1 MSEQPTIMK
10 DTYKSLRGDL
20 LAINESLA
28 TLLASVQEQPDIADE
43 RFDDWHKACTD
54 INRQIAED
62 IVRVAVIGTV
72 KSGKST
78 FVNSLFKGDYV
89 KRGAGIVTSIV
100 TRIRTG
106 NKLKAVL
113 FFKSWDEVNAD
124 IEQALVM
131 FPSWENQSDNKP
143 FDIRRAMDRQSLQS
157 CLDGLSNDL
166 LFIEGT
172 RNANSLL
179 LSLYLK
185 GYDRVNEI
193 VSSDSMTNEFFG
205 ENFAEHK
212 TFVGDDALAVYLKD
226 VELEIKL
233 KTLDRSIEI
242 ADCQGSDSPNP
253 LHLAMIQDYLMKT
266 HFIVYVISS
275 RTGVRQADV
284 RFLSMIKKMGILGNI
299 LFVVNI
305 DFSEHESTEDLN
317 AIVNNVRE
325 ELSLIRPEP
334 EIFTFSA
341 LYNLLDDMSG
351 ERTKRDNLRM
361 EHWKE
366 EESLVSFSKQE
377 RERFGSS
384 LNIKLTRERFSILL
398 NNQLERMDI
407 MSSGIKRWAAVNRE
421 LLAKDIDG
429 ASAAI
434 KKMQNHQERMDQVKS
449 LIKNTLTGSRADIM
463 QSLKKDIEQFF
474 NIREGGITEQTSTFV
489 EQYPFTVDKYRE
501 KLTTSGFSNTLY
513 LVFQEFKHALDT
525 FMTETINPQIASFS
539 RNMEENI
546 QSSLEAVARPY
557 RTMASEDISELNEA
571 FNTAGIEDNSNNM
584 NDKDILDIN
593 ALKRITGLTP
603 PSSAATLKY
612 SAKLKTEAFIRL
624 GLYSTVKLIK
634 KAFKKPPKDE
644 GEEKLRALNDGFKL
658 MKRETEKSI
667 IFHFENY
674 RENFKF
680 QYISKLLDDAAT
692 HLHQLLMERFQ
703 TYDTNIKAME
713 NLLEKKGK
721 DREELVSF
729 LDRVSED
736 ATRIQMKI
744 NTARETIKK
753 SS

>member
-1 MSEQPTIMK
+1 MSKQPNIMK
-10 DTYKSLRGDL
+10 DTYNSLKGDL
-20 LAINESLA
+20 LAVNESLSS
-28 TLLASVQEQPDIADE
+28 LLTSLQERPDIADD
-43 RFDDWHKACTD
+43 RFDDWHKACVD

-78 FVNSLFKGDYV
+78 FVNSLFNGDYV

-106 NKLKAVL
+106 NQLKAVL

-131 FPSWENQSDNKP
+131 FPSLENQSDNKA
-143 FDIRRAMDRQSLQS
+143 FDIRRAMDRQSLQAG
-157 CLDGLSNDL
+157 LDGLSNDL
-166 LFIEGT
+166 LFIDGT

-212 TFVGDDALAVYLKD
+212 TYVGEDALAVYLKD

-233 KTLDRSIEI
+233 DTLDRSIEI

-253 LHLAMIQDYLMKT
+253 LHLAMIQDYLMRT

-284 RFLSMIKKMGILGNI
+284 RFLSMIKNMGILGNI
-299 LFVVNI
+299 LFVVNS
-305 DFSEHESTEDLN
+305 DFSEHESKEDLI

-334 EIFTFSA
+334 EIYTFSA
-341 LYNLLDDMSG
+341 LYNLLNSMPG
-351 ERTKRDNLRM
+351 ELTKKDSLRM

-366 EESLVSFSKQE
+366 EKALVSFSSQE
-377 RERFGSS
+377 KERFDSS
-384 LNIKLTRERFSILL
+384 LNIKLTRERFSLLL
-398 NNQLERMDI
+398 NNQLERMDV

-421 LLAKDIDG
+421 LLAKDING
-429 ASAAI
+429 ASTAI
-434 KKMQNHQERMDQVKS
+434 KKMKTHQERMEQVKS
-449 LIKNTLTGSRADIM
+449 LIKNTLSGSKADIM
-463 QSLKKDIEQFF
+463 KNLKTEIEHFF
-474 NIREGGITEQTSTFV
+474 NIRAGGAIKQTSSFV
-489 EQYPFTVDKYRE
+489 NQYPFTADKYRE

-539 RNMEENI
+539 IEMEEKI

-557 RTMASEDISELNEA
+557 RTMASEDISELKEA
-571 FNTAGIEDNSNNM
+571 VNNADIEDNNNSM
-584 NDKDILDIN
+584 SEKNLLDIN
-593 ALKRITGLTP
+593 VLKNITGLTP
-603 PSSAATLKY
+603 PSSAATLQY
-612 SAKLKTEAFIRL
+612 SAKLRTEAFIRL
-624 GLYSTVKLIK
+624 GFYSTVKLIK
-634 KAFKKPPKDE
+634 KAFKKPLKDE
-644 GEEKLRALNDGFKL
+644 DEKLRALTDGFML
-658 MKRETEKSI
+658 IQRETEKSI

-680 QYISKLLDDAAT
+680 QYISRLLDAAAT

-703 TYDTNIKAME
+703 SYDTNITAME
-713 NLLEKKGK
+713 NLIEKKGK
-721 DREELVSF
+721 DREELISF
-729 LDRVSED
+729 LDHVSED
-736 ATRIQMKI
+736 ATRIQMKMK
-744 NTARETIKK
+744 TARDTIKET
-753 SS
+753 S

>member
-10 DTYKSLRGDL
+10 DTYNSLKGDL
-20 LAINESLA
+20 LAVNESLSS
-28 TLLASVQEQPDIADE
+28 LLTSVQERPDIADE
-43 RFDDWHKACTD
+43 RFDDWHKACID

-78 FVNSLFKGDYV
+78 FVNSLFKGDYL

-106 NKLKAVL
+106 NELKAVL

-131 FPSWENQSDNKP
+131 FPSWENHSGNKA

-157 CLDGLSNDL
+157 ALDGLSNDL
-166 LFIEGT
+166 LFIEGM

-226 VELEIKL
+226 IELEINL
-233 KTLDRSIEI
+233 KTLDSSIEI

-253 LHLAMIQDYLMKT
+253 LHLAMIQDYLMRT

-284 RFLSMIKKMGILGNI
+284 RFLSMIKNMGILDNI
-299 LFVVNI
+299 LFVVNS
-305 DFSEHESTEDLN
+305 DFSEHESKEDLN
-317 AIVNNVRE
+317 AIVNTIRE

-334 EIFTFSA
+334 EIYTFSA
-341 LYNLLDDMSG
+341 LYNLLESMSG
-351 ERTKRDNLRM
+351 KLTKRDNLRM

-366 EESLVSFSKQE
+366 ENALVSSSNLE
-377 RERFGSS
+377 SERFDSS
-384 LNIKLTRERFSILL
+384 LNTKLTRERFSLLL

-421 LLAKDIDG
+421 LLTKDIDG

-434 KKMQNHQERMDQVKS
+434 KKMKSHQERMEQVKS
-449 LIKNTLTGSRADIM
+449 LIKNTLNGSKADIM
-463 QSLKKDIEQFF
+463 KGLKTDIEHFF
-474 NIREGGITEQTSTFV
+474 NIRSGGIIEQTSSFV
-489 EQYPFTVDKYRE
+489 DKHAFTVNKYKE
-501 KLTTSGFSNTLY
+501 KLTTAGFSNTLY

-525 FMTETINPQIASFS
+525 FMTETITPQIASFS
-539 RNMEENI
+539 REMEGKI
-546 QSSLEAVARPY
+546 QSSLEAVAKPY
-557 RTMASEDISELNEA
+557 RTMASEDISELKE
-571 FNTAGIEDNSNNM
+571 TVISSDIEDNNNSL
-584 NDKDILDIN
+584 NEKNILDIN
-593 ALKRITGLTP
+593 ILKKITGLTP
-603 PSSAATLKY
+603 PSSTATLQY
-612 SAKLKTEAFIRL
+612 SAKLRTEAFLRL
-624 GLYSTVKLIK
+624 GFYSTVKLIK
-634 KAFKKPPKDE
+634 KAFKKPLE
-644 GEEKLRALNDGFKL
+644 EEEEKLRALTDGFKL
-658 MKRETEKSI
+658 IKRETEKSI
-667 IFHFENY
+667 VFHFENY

-680 QYISKLLDDAAT
+680 QYISRLLEAAAT

-703 TYDTNIKAME
+703 TYDTNIRAME
-713 NLLEKKGK
+713 NLIEKKGK
-721 DREELVSF
+721 DREELISF
-729 LDRVSED
+729 LDHLAED
-736 ATRIQMKI
+736 ATRIQMEI
-744 NTARETIKK
+744 HTARKTIKET
-753 SS
+753 S

>member
-1 MSEQPTIMK
+1 MSKQPNIMK
-10 DTYKSLRGDL
+10 DTYLSLKGEL
-20 LAINESLA
+20 LAVNESLSS
-28 TLLASVQEQPDIADE
+28 LLTSVQERPDISDE
-43 RFDDWHKACTD
+43 RFDNWHKACID

-62 IVRVAVIGTV
+62 IVRIAVIGTV

-106 NKLKAVL
+106 DELKATL

-131 FPSWENQSDNKP
+131 FPSWENQSDNKA
-143 FDIRRAMDRQSLQS
+143 FDIRRAMDRQSLQAG
-157 CLDGLSNDL
+157 LDGLSNDL
-166 LFIEGT
+166 LFINGT

-179 LSLYLK
+179 LSLYSK

-193 VSSDSMTNEFFG
+193 VSSDSMTNEFLG

-212 TFVGDDALAVYLKD
+212 TYVGEDALAVYLKD

-233 KTLDRSIEI
+233 DTLDRSIEI

-253 LHLAMIQDYLMKT
+253 LHMAMIQDYLMRT

-275 RTGVRQADV
+275 RTGIRQADV

-299 LFVVNI
+299 LFVINS
-305 DFSEHESTEDLN
+305 DFSEHESKEDLT

-334 EIFTFSA
+334 EIYTFSA
-341 LYNLLDDMSG
+341 LYNLLDSMPG
-351 ERTKRDNLRM
+351 ELTKKDSLRM
-361 EHWKE
+361 DHWKE
-366 EESLVSFSKQE
+366 EESLVSFSNQE
-377 RERFGSS
+377 TERFDSS
-384 LNIKLTRERFSILL
+384 LNIKLTRERFSLLL
-398 NNQLERMDI
+398 NNQLERMDV

-429 ASAAI
+429 ACVAI
-434 KKMQNHQERMDQVKS
+434 KKMKNHQERMEQVKS
-449 LIKNTLTGSRADIM
+449 LIKNTLNGSKADIM
-463 QSLKKDIEQFF
+463 KSLKTEIEHFF
-474 NIREGGITEQTSTFV
+474 NIRSGGVIEQTSSFV
-489 EQYPFTVDKYRE
+489 NQYTLTVDKYRE

-539 RNMEENI
+539 REMEGSI

-557 RTMASEDISELNEA
+557 RTMASEDISELKEA
-571 FNTAGIEDNSNNM
+571 VSSADIEDNNNSM
-584 NDKDILDIN
+584 SEKTLLDIN
-593 ALKRITGLTP
+593 VLKSITGLTP
-603 PSSAATLKY
+603 PSSAATLQY
-612 SAKLKTEAFIRL
+612 SAKLRTEAFIRL
-624 GLYSTVKLIK
+624 GFYSTVKLIK
-634 KAFKKPPKDE
+634 KAFKKPMKDE
-644 GEEKLRALNDGFKL
+644 EEKLRALTDGFML
-658 MKRETEKSI
+658 IQRETEKSI

-680 QYISKLLDDAAT
+680 QYISRLIDAAAT

-703 TYDTNIKAME
+703 SYDTNIRAME
-713 NLLEKKGK
+713 NLIEKKGK
-721 DREELVSF
+721 DREELISF
-729 LDRVSED
+729 LDHVSED
-736 ATRIQMKI
+736 ATRIQMEI
-744 NTARETIKK
+744 NTARKTIKEI
-753 SS
+753 S

>member
-1 MSEQPTIMK
+1 MSKQPNIMK
-10 DTYKSLRGDL
+10 DTYNSRKSDL
-20 LAINESLA
+20 LAVNESLSS
-28 TLLASVQEQPDIADE
+28 LLASVQEHPDIADE
-43 RFDDWHKACTD
+43 RFDDWHKACID
-54 INRQIAED
+54 IKRQIAED

-78 FVNSLFKGDYV
+78 FVNSLFNGDYV

-106 NKLKAVL
+106 KKLKAVL

-131 FPSWENQSDNKP
+131 FPSWENQSDNKV
-143 FDIRRAMDRQSLQS
+143 FDIRRAMDRQSLQAG
-157 CLDGLSNDL
+157 LDGLSNDL
-166 LFIEGT
+166 LFTDGT

-179 LSLYLK
+179 LALYLK

-193 VSSDSMTNEFFG
+193 VSSDSMTSKFLG
-205 ENFAEHK
+205 KNFAEHK
-212 TFVGDDALAVYLKD
+212 TYVGEDALAVYLKD

-233 KTLDRSIEI
+233 DTLDRSIEI

-253 LHLAMIQDYLMKT
+253 LHLAMIQDYLMRT

-299 LFVVNI
+299 LFVVNS
-305 DFSEHESTEDLN
+305 DFSEHESKEDLN

-334 EIFTFSA
+334 EIYTFSA
-341 LYNLLDDMSG
+341 LYNLLDSMSG
-351 ERTKRDNLRM
+351 ELTKKDTLRM

-366 EESLVSFSKQE
+366 EKSLVSFSNQE
-377 RERFGSS
+377 KERFDSS
-384 LNIKLTRERFSILL
+384 LNIKLTRERFSLLL

-421 LLAKDIDG
+421 LLAKDING
-429 ASAAI
+429 ASTAI
-434 KKMQNHQERMDQVKS
+434 KKMKSHQERMEQVKS
-449 LIKNTLTGSRADIM
+449 LIKNTLSGSKDDIM
-463 QSLKKDIEQFF
+463 KGLKKEIEHFL
-474 NIREGGITEQTSTFV
+474 NIRSDGVVKQTSSFVDQYTF
-489 EQYPFTVDKYRE
+489 TADKYRE

-539 RNMEENI
+539 REMEGKI
-546 QSSLEAVARPY
+546 QSSLETVARPY
-557 RTMASEDISELNEA
+557 RTMATEDISELKEA
-571 FNTAGIEDNSNNM
+571 ISSADIEDNNNSM
-584 NDKDILDIN
+584 SEKNILDIN
-593 ALKRITGLTP
+593 VLKSITGLTP
-603 PSSAATLKY
+603 PSSAATLQY

-624 GLYSTVKLIK
+624 GFYSTVKLIK
-634 KAFKKPPKDE
+634 KAFKKPMKDE
-644 GEEKLRALNDGFKL
+644 EEKLRALADGFML
-658 MKRETEKSI
+658 IQRETEKSI
-667 IFHFENY
+667 VFHFENY

-680 QYISKLLDDAAT
+680 QYISRLLDAAAT

-703 TYDTNIKAME
+703 SYDTNIRAME
-713 NLLEKKGK
+713 NLIEKKGK
-721 DREELVSF
+721 DREELISF
-729 LDRVSED
+729 LDHVSED
-736 ATRIQMKI
+736 ATRIQMDIK
-744 NTARETIKK
+744 TARDTIKET
-753 SS
+753 S

>member
-1 MSEQPTIMK
+1 MSKQPIIMK
-10 DTYKSLRGDL
+10 DTYNSLKGDL
-20 LAINESLA
+20 LAVNESLSS
-28 TLLASVQEQPDIADE
+28 LLTGVQERRDIADE
-43 RFDDWHKACTD
+43 RFDDWHRACID
-54 INRQIAED
+54 INRQITED

-106 NKLKAVL
+106 KKLKAVL
-113 FFKSWDEVNAD
+113 FFKSWDEVNTD

-131 FPSWENQSDNKP
+131 FPSWENQPDNKP
-143 FDIRRAMDRQSLQS
+143 FDIRRAMDRQSLQAA
-157 CLDGLSNDL
+157 LDGLSNDL
-166 LFIEGT
+166 LFTEGT

-193 VSSDSMTNEFFG
+193 VSSDSMTNEFLG

-226 VELEIKL
+226 IELEINL
-233 KTLDRSIEI
+233 DTLDRSIEI

-253 LHLAMIQDYLMKT
+253 LHLAMIQDYLMRT

-299 LFVVNI
+299 LFVVNS
-305 DFSEHESTEDLN
+305 DFSEHESKEDLT
-317 AIVNNVRE
+317 AIVNNIRE

-334 EIFTFSA
+334 EIYTFSA
-341 LYNLLDDMSG
+341 LYNLLDSMPG
-351 ERTKRDNLRM
+351 ERTKRDSLRM

-366 EESLVSFSKQE
+366 EESLVSFSKEE
-377 RERFGSS
+377 RETFDST
-384 LNIKLTRERFSILL
+384 LNIKLTRERFSLLL

-434 KKMQNHQERMDQVKS
+434 NKMKKHQERMEQVKS
-449 LIKNTLTGSRADIM
+449 LIKNTLNGSKADIM
-463 QSLKKDIEQFF
+463 KGLKTEIEHFF
-474 NIREGGITEQTSTFV
+474 NIRSGGVIKQTSSFV
-489 EQYPFTVDKYRE
+489 DQYAFTVDKYRE
-501 KLTTSGFSNTLY
+501 KLMTSGFSNTLY
-513 LVFQEFKHALDT
+513 LIFQEFKHALDT

-539 RNMEENI
+539 REMEEKI

-557 RTMASEDISELNEA
+557 RTMASEDISELKEA
-571 FNTAGIEDNSNNM
+571 VSNADIEDNSISEKN
-584 NDKDILDIN
+584 ILDIN

-603 PSSAATLKY
+603 PSSAATLQY
-612 SAKLKTEAFIRL
+612 SAKLRTEAFIRL
-624 GLYSTVKLIK
+624 GFYSTVKLIK
-634 KAFKKPPKDE
+634 KAFKKPIKDE
-644 GEEKLRALNDGFKL
+644 EEEKLRALTDGFML
-658 MKRETEKSI
+658 IKRETEKSI
-667 IFHFENY
+667 VFHFENY

-680 QYISKLLDDAAT
+680 QYISKLLDTAAT

-703 TYDTNIKAME
+703 SYDTNIRAME
-713 NLLEKKGK
+713 NLIEKKGK
-721 DREELVSF
+721 DREELISF
-729 LDRVSED
+729 LDRISED
-736 ATRIQMKI
+736 ATRIQMEIK
-744 NTARETIKK
+744 TARDTIKK
-753 SS
+753 TS

>member
-1 MSEQPTIMK
+1 MK
-10 DTYKSLRGDL
+10 DTYNSLKGDL
-20 LAINESLA
+20 LAVNESLSS
-28 TLLASVQEQPDIADE
+28 LLTSLQERPDIADD
-43 RFDDWHKACTD
+43 RFDDWHKACVD

-78 FVNSLFKGDYV
+78 FVNSLFNGDYV

-106 NKLKAVL
+106 NQLKAVL

-131 FPSWENQSDNKP
+131 FPSLENQSDNKA
-143 FDIRRAMDRQSLQS
+143 FDIRRAMDRQSLQAG
-157 CLDGLSNDL
+157 LDGLSNDL
-166 LFIEGT
+166 LFIDGT

-212 TFVGDDALAVYLKD
+212 TYVGEDALAVYLKD

-233 KTLDRSIEI
+233 DTLDRSIEI

-253 LHLAMIQDYLMKT
+253 LHLAMIQDYLMRT

-284 RFLSMIKKMGILGNI
+284 RFLSMIKNMGILGNI
-299 LFVVNI
+299 LFVVNS
-305 DFSEHESTEDLN
+305 DFSEHESKEDLI

-334 EIFTFSA
+334 EIYTFSA
-341 LYNLLDDMSG
+341 LYNLLNSMPG
-351 ERTKRDNLRM
+351 ELTKKDSLRM

-366 EESLVSFSKQE
+366 EKALVSFSSQE
-377 RERFGSS
+377 KERFDSS
-384 LNIKLTRERFSILL
+384 LNIKLTRERFSLLL
-398 NNQLERMDI
+398 NNQLERMDV

-421 LLAKDIDG
+421 LLAKDING
-429 ASAAI
+429 ASTAI
-434 KKMQNHQERMDQVKS
+434 KKMKTHQERMEQVKS
-449 LIKNTLTGSRADIM
+449 LIKNTLSGSKADIM
-463 QSLKKDIEQFF
+463 KNLKTEIEHFF
-474 NIREGGITEQTSTFV
+474 NIRAGGAIKQTSSFV
-489 EQYPFTVDKYRE
+489 NQYPFTADKYRE

-539 RNMEENI
+539 IEMEEKI

-557 RTMASEDISELNEA
+557 RTMASEDISELKEA
-571 FNTAGIEDNSNNM
+571 VNNADIEDNNNSM
-584 NDKDILDIN
+584 SEKNLLDIN
-593 ALKRITGLTP
+593 VLKNITGLTP
-603 PSSAATLKY
+603 PSSAATLQY
-612 SAKLKTEAFIRL
+612 SAKLRTEAFIRL
-624 GLYSTVKLIK
+624 GFYSTVKLIK
-634 KAFKKPPKDE
+634 KAFKKPLKDE
-644 GEEKLRALNDGFKL
+644 DEKLRALTDGFML
-658 MKRETEKSI
+658 IQRETEKSI

-680 QYISKLLDDAAT
+680 QYISRLLDAAAT

-703 TYDTNIKAME
+703 SYDTNITAME
-713 NLLEKKGK
+713 NLIEKKGK
-721 DREELVSF
+721 DREELISF
-729 LDRVSED
+729 LDHVSED
-736 ATRIQMKI
+736 ATRIQMKMK
-744 NTARETIKK
+744 TARDTIKET
-753 SS
+753 S